1 MLILGAATP
10 TAAEDPPWPPFL
22 PPRATV
28 SEAARIERIWTG
40 ETFRRTL
47 TPPPVDVP
55 LALYAALID
64 APDVVAAAA
73 RRLGVATETV
83 ASLGDG
89 SWEVRSTKGSRAVYR
104 VLASDPDRRV
114 VLSHG
119 HVLVLGLAIPG
130 SVLGVLELRD
140 RTTSVDQRL
149 TVHARVEN
157 AAWALVAKFLL
168 ALLPSLA
175 DAELARGFRITA
187 AVATW
192 AGRDP
197 ADFCAWLPSS
207 GLASPRIAT
216 AAGCATT
223 EL

>member
-1 MLILGAATP
+1 M
-10 TAAEDPPWPPFL
+10 
-22 PPRATV
+22 
-28 SEAARIERIWTG
+28 
-40 ETFRRTL
+40 
-47 TPPPVDVP
+47 P

-83 ASLGDG
+83 TSLGDG
-89 SWEVRSTKGSRAVYR
+89 GWDVRSAKGSRAVYR
-104 VLASDPDRRV
+104 VLASDAERRV

-119 HVLVLGLAIPG
+119 HVMVLGLAIPG

-140 RTTSVDQRL
+140 RTTSVEQRL

-157 AAWALVAKFLL
+157 AAWALVARFLL

-192 AGRDP
+192 VGREP
-197 ADFCAWLPSS
+197 AEFCAWLESS
-207 GLASPRIAT
+207 GFAAPRVAT
-216 AAGCATT
+216 AAACTT
-223 EL
+223 TAP

>member
-1 MLILGAATP
+1 VLILGAAIP
-10 TAAEDPPWPPFL
+10 TAAEDSTWPSFL
-22 PPRATV
+22 PPRASV
-28 SEAARIERIWTG
+28 PEAPRVERIWAG

-47 TPPPVDVP
+47 TPAPVDVP
-55 LALYAALID
+55 LALYVALID
-64 APDVVAAAA
+64 APDVVAGAA
-73 RRLGVATETV
+73 RQLGVATESVT
-83 ASLGDG
+83 SLGDG
-89 SWEVRSTKGSRAVYR
+89 SWEVRSEKGSRAVYR

-119 HVLVLGLAIPG
+119 HVMVLGLAIPG

-149 TVHARVEN
+149 TVHARIEN
-157 AAWALVAKFLL
+157 AALALVAKFLV

-192 AGRDP
+192 AGRER
-197 ADFCAWLPSS
+197 AEFCAWLGST

-216 AAGCATT
+216 AAGCETPAR
-223 EL
+223 

>member
-1 MLILGAATP
+1 MVTFGAAIA
-10 TAAEDPPWPPFL
+10 TAAEDPTWPPFL

-28 SEAARIERIWTG
+28 PEATRVERIWTG

-47 TPPPVDVP
+47 TPPPVEVP
-55 LALYAALID
+55 LGLYGALID

-83 ASLGDG
+83 TSLGDG
-89 SWEVRSTKGSRAVYR
+89 SWEVRSEKGSRAVYR
-104 VLASDPDRRV
+104 VLSSTPDRRV

-119 HVLVLGLAIPG
+119 HVMVLGLAIPG
-130 SVLGVLELRD
+130 SVLGMLDLRD
-140 RTTSVDQRL
+140 RTTSVEQRL

-197 ADFCAWLPSS
+197 VDFCAWLGSS
-207 GLASPRIAT
+207 GSTSPRIVA
-216 AAGCATT
+216 AAGCDAPKS
-223 EL
+223 

>member
-1 MLILGAATP
+1 VLLLGAAIPAVADDP
-10 TAAEDPPWPPFL
+10 TWPPFL
-22 PPRATV
+22 PPRAAV
-28 SEAARIERIWTG
+28 PEAARVERIWTG

-73 RRLGVATETV
+73 RRLGVATENVT
-83 ASLGDG
+83 SLGDG
-89 SWEVRSTKGSRAVYR
+89 SWEVRSEKGSRAVYR

-119 HVLVLGLAIPG
+119 HVKVLGLAIPG
-130 SVLGVLELRD
+130 AVLGVLELRD

-157 AAWALVAKFLL
+157 AAWALVAKCLL

-175 DAELARGFRITA
+175 DAELSRGFRITA

-192 AGRDP
+192 AGRDR
-197 ADFCAWLPSS
+197 AGFCAWLGSS
-207 GLASPRIAT
+207 GSTSPRIAT
-216 AAGCATT
+216 AAGCDVAAR
-223 EL
+223 